1 MPLVGWEVD
10 GVVYDLDQVAALAR
24 AGELVGG
31 RWPAEVLAVLA
42 DQPRDP
48 YRLRASDLGGCLRQ
62 KVLEHY
68 EPYTLRPDDRWEALV
83 GTGVHAAI
91 ARQSDPDSLVE
102 VRLSAPLPVDGETL
116 TLSGQIDRYHRPS
129 RTLTDYKTTGSVVRV
144 GQPGPDHSY
153 VLQANA
159 YAWLL
164 RQHGEDPVRA
174 RLWFVERQGSVSRAT
189 GRRQVRSRLVEVD
202 LMDPKAFEDRL
213 VEIGRTLLA
222 AHREGKLPPA
232 LPADHPF
239 CRWCPVVE
247 VCRQLEQE
255 SGGAG

>member
-1 MPLVGWEVD
+1 PGPELCQLPGPDPPGGEVGGPLMPLVGWEVD

-31 RWPAEVLAVLA
+31 RWPAEVLAVMS

-102 VRLSAPLPVDGETL
+102 VRLLALLPVDGEAL
-116 TLSGQIDRYHRPS
+116 PPSGQIHRSHRPS
-129 RTLTDYKTTGSVVRV
+129 RTPTDYKAT
-144 GQPGPDHSY
+144 
-153 VLQANA
+153 
-159 YAWLL
+159 
-164 RQHGEDPVRA
+164 
-174 RLWFVERQGSVSRAT
+174 GSVSR
-189 GRRQVRSRLVEVD
+189 GCR
-202 LMDPKAFEDRL
+202 P
-213 VEIGRTLLA
+213 GPG
-222 AHREGKLPPA
+222 HRHRP
-232 LPADHPF
+232 
-239 CRWCPVVE
+239 
-247 VCRQLEQE
+247 
-255 SGGAG
+255 